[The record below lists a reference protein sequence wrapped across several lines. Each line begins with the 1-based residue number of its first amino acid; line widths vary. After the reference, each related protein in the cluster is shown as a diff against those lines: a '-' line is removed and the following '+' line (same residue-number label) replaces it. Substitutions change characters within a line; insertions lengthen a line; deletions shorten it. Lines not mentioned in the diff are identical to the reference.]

1 MHILMHITACICT
14 HTSVWWD
21 PKTLKERFWDFF
33 WGTFFVRPILKK
45 NFTYQREQHK
55 HSELLD
61 SWGGEGWGA
70 STIKINFTLN
80 RYLAI
85 SICIYISVTI
95 LYLDQGVSQW
105 VGGTF
110 EFIAECG
117 ATRFRL
123 ISEMTTSMY
132 IILWSCTTPR
142 ITPTCLLSHSGLLWK
157 YLGGRWM

>member
-1 MHILMHITACICT
+1 MHLHT
-14 HTSVWWD
+14 HQCVM
-21 PKTLKERFWDFF
+21 
-33 WGTFFVRPILKK
+33 RPK
-45 NFTYQREQHK
+45 NFKRTILRLFLGHLFCETNSKKKKITYQREQHK